1 MHLLAGGTTRK
12 GLYDSPKPQSQEVAG
27 VQHIYI
33 YSLFYFI
40 LLQYS
45 TD

>member
-33 YSLFYFI
+33 QFILFYSI
-40 LLQYS
+40 TVQ
-45 TD
+45 